1 MLRGGCYKSGMTVS
15 TLGWARRGLSAVVC
29 LAGLALVLARTRGGD
44 EPNARYVGYLA
55 AGIFV
60 LSLLALIDV
69 ARREN
74 LEAER
79 AAASRERQRFELLK
93 FQFLHA
99 EQTRAG
105 EEPISSSEAEPMED
119 AESVDSD
126 SPLLH

>member
-1 MLRGGCYKSGMTVS
+1 MTVS
-15 TLGWARRGLSAVVC
+15 TLGWARRALSAVGC
-29 LAGLALVLARTRGGD
+29 LAGLALVLARTHGGD
-44 EPNARYVGYLA
+44 EPGTRYVGYLA

-60 LSLLALIDV
+60 LSLLALIEV

-79 AAASRERQRFELLK
+79 AAARRERQCFELLE

-99 EQTRAG
+99 REPREIAKPTSASDTERTG
-105 EEPISSSEAEPMED
+105 E
-119 AESVDSD
+119 AESVDGD